1 MLSIGLGYDPGYLTR
16 QVGKGA
22 ENYYL
27 SSIGDEERGEPPG
40 VWSGEACAELGFT
53 LGEVVEPTAFERLY
67 RSFADPRDPAFDDPS
82 IPEADKPVLGSRPAQ
97 FAEDTGRKPV
107 YFLDLTFSPPKS
119 VTLLHAGLLAKAAEQ
134 ERDGHPDQALDLR
147 AQAAAVWDAVMTGN
161 AAMLEYYQ
169 DVCGVSRAGKH
180 GPKAAGRSTGRWV
193 DAPRWVVASF
203 RQHTSRN
210 GDPQLH
216 VHNPVLNR
224 VPCDADGK
232 WRALDSRAIHAV
244 RPAAAALAERV
255 MWETLT
261 RSLPIDTRVRPDG
274 HGLEVE
280 GIDDDLIGMF
290 SSRRVE
296 VSGLLAQL
304 RAQYV
309 ARHKREPSARALF
322 SMAQYA
328 TRATKA
334 RKSKAPAPTHA
345 AELDQWMEQSR
356 QVESGTLAEVPDRAL
371 SRRTQPETS
380 SERERA
386 AALTQQILERSGH
399 AAPTPRPDVAVE
411 GAEEFQAEQ
420 QIHRILQAAVADAQR
435 AKAVFSRY
443 EVTRAINRH
452 LPGWLGGLPANA
464 VRQVLEDLTEQAI
477 GAGNTYG
484 VRLLNVPEVVEV
496 PAELRRANGSS
507 AYVAPCAERFTTD
520 DHLAIENRLLTAAQA
535 RTAPAIPRQ
544 RVQEWLAP
552 RRSGGD
558 GPGLREDQAEAI
570 IGIATS
576 GRAVDVFEG
585 PAGSGKSY
593 ALGRLTGLWRA
604 GKGVGSIGLTLST
617 NASYVLADEG
627 FERTFNIR
635 RFLTLARTGKLRI
648 EPGTLIVV
656 DEASMVPTADLAAI
670 QEVAERAF
678 GKVVWAGDTAQLSA
692 PEAGGL
698 MRVLATDA
706 GSYALNVVERM
717 EAVWERE
724 ASLRLRSGQVWV
736 VDEYDERGR
745 IVEGDREQVTTRLVS
760 DYLEDRAAGRRA
772 VMLTMSN
779 ADARELAA
787 RVRAEL
793 VRRGEVSADG
803 VRLRDGT
810 TAGVGDLVMAR
821 ANTRRVNVA
830 GTWRTLSNRDVL
842 RVDQVLD
849 DGALVAHLTSRTHPG
864 GDPARRVYIPA
875 HYAAKHLELGYATTT
890 HAAQGR
896 TVDVARAL
904 IDGRVTHQ
912 MLYVML
918 TRGRSANVGYVDVTA
933 LTAADLREGGRQSLQ
948 LADPDPAPGAPTL
961 NARTVLAHVL
971 DRDDA
976 APAAIEALREEGER
990 VTHMAHLMA
999 IWRDIITLA
1008 TRPRHRRTLGAELTP
1023 DLYER
1028 LQNEPA
1034 RRALDAL
1041 LQRIELSG
1049 RDTTDLIRR
1058 AVRRRSFDGARSIAQ
1073 VLHHRLNRL
1082 LASDDEGQNAVPW
1095 SWRERPPHIDDPD
1108 LARYAHEVAERMD
1121 QRTEHLGARAA
1132 QSPPTWA
1139 LQHLGEVPDEPL
1151 LRQEWII
1158 RAGVI
1163 AAYGEAYGT
1172 SLLTAHRPGPLA
1184 PDREAAWQA
1193 ARQALTARDFPT
1205 ADRPDGEARR
1215 QDEHERPTTR
1225 PARQKPEF
1233 PSRDDDTVAA
1243 MRQAGAL
1250 LALSHTPYRVGL
1262 LTPEQLTTR
1271 ADELTA
1277 QARDAATALTAA
1289 EQRARTYAATGGG
1302 PAERELTSKRVQLTE
1317 QLDRIEE
1324 VIAAQERLHQAEL
1337 ELERAQSAELNIGQP
1352 SALLSAAQGA
1362 HATAREQAHQA
1373 LTQAPPRTVWP
1384 LIRHQ
1389 QNQLT
1394 RHWDDILH
1402 AGRQADVQ
1410 AAEHDTVTARATQQ
1424 QIRSEL
1430 DAVQNEIARR
1440 DALPQ
1445 ARQRVEHAARDHHYA
1460 RQQQQELLS
1469 TLASTPDGLG
1479 LLMTSQ
1485 LSARM
1490 TELRQQQQ
1498 ELAATVRTAEDQLT
1512 RLTEHGGP
1520 VEHDLQQRRG
1530 ELARHLR
1537 SIDAAD
1543 QAARRRDE
1551 LAQHLSDLIQ
1561 QNGTILEQIQQIRR
1575 ELPTLGLMRP
1585 GTRARRTA
1593 LESQLVR
1600 LYQRHADLLQ
1610 QSQTAER
1617 AHLEASRAAHA
1628 SAEQAPS
1635 CSSWPQIRRQAAEL
1649 ERTWQ
1654 QTRQQAQAAD
1664 LESSRDRLE
1673 EARRNARQTARMLQ
1687 ATVEEVERRRSLPH
1701 GQRKAEHDARAEHQ
1715 RSLREEV
1722 EAPETNRTISRTRGR
1737 INERAPEYRD
1747 REQD

>member
-16 QVGKGA
+16 QVGAGA

-27 SSIGDEERGEPPG
+27 SSLGDEERGEPPG
-40 VWSGEACAELGFT
+40 IWSGEACAELGFT
-53 LGEVVEPTAFERLY
+53 PGEPVEPTAFERLY

-119 VTLLHAGLLAKAAEQ
+119 VTLLHAGLLAKAAER

-161 AAMLEYYQ
+161 TAMLEYYQ

-224 VPCDADGK
+224 VPCDVDGK

-261 RSLPIDTRVRPDG
+261 RSLPIRTRIRADG

-296 VSGLLAQL
+296 VSGLLEQL

-309 ARHKREPSARALF
+309 ARHGREPSARALF

-356 QVESGTLAEVPDRAL
+356 QVESGTLADVPDRVFDG
-371 SRRTQPETS
+371 RTHPDTNS
-380 SERERA
+380 DREQA
-386 AALTQQILERSGH
+386 AALAQQILQRSGH
-399 AAPTPRPDVAVE
+399 ATPTPRPGVAME
-411 GAEEFQAEQ
+411 GAEESQAEQ
-420 QIHRILQAAVADAQR
+420 QINRILQSAVADAQR

-452 LPGWLGGLPANA
+452 LPSWLGGLPANA

-477 GAGNTYG
+477 GPGNTYG
-484 VRLLNVPEVVEV
+484 VRLLNVPEAVEV
-496 PAELRRANGSS
+496 PPELRRANGSS

-535 RTAPAIPRQ
+535 RTAPAIPLQ
-544 RVQEWLAP
+544 RVQEWLAL
-552 RRSGGD
+552 RRSGDD
-558 GPGLREDQAEAI
+558 GAGLREDQAEAI

-593 ALGRLTGLWRA
+593 TLGRLTGLWRA
-604 GKGVGSIGLTLST
+604 GQGVGSIGLTLST

-635 RFLTLARTGKLRI
+635 RFLTLARAGKLRI

-698 MRVLATDA
+698 MRVLAADA
-706 GSYALNVVERM
+706 GSYALNAVERM

-830 GTWRTLSNRDVL
+830 GTWRTLSNRDIL

-849 DGALVAHLTSRTHPG
+849 DGALIAHLTSRTHPG

-918 TRGRSANVGYVDVTA
+918 TRGRSANVGYVDVTT
-933 LTAADLREGGRQSLQ
+933 LTTADLREGGRQSLQ
-948 LADPDPAPGAPTL
+948 LAAPDPAPGAPTL

-999 IWRDIITLA
+999 IWRDIIALA

-1028 LQNEPA
+1028 LQNDPA

-1049 RDTTDLIRR
+1049 RDSTELIRR
-1058 AVRRRSFDGARSIAQ
+1058 AVRQRPFDDARSIAQ
-1073 VLHHRLNRL
+1073 VLHHRLTRL
-1082 LASDDEGQNAVPW
+1082 LTTDDEGRNPVPLR
-1095 SWRERPPHIDDPD
+1095 WRDRPPHIDDPD

-1121 QRTEHLGARAA
+1121 QRTEHLGQRAA

-1151 LRQEWII
+1151 LREEWIV

-1172 SLLTAHRPGPLA
+1172 SLLTDHRPGPLA

-1193 ARQALTARDFPT
+1193 ARQALTSRTLPA
-1205 ADRPDGEARR
+1205 AERPDGEARPPA
-1215 QDEHERPTTR
+1215 PTTPQR
-1225 PARQKPEF
+1225 PES
-1233 PSRDDDTVAA
+1233 PSRTDDTVAA

-1262 LTPEQLTTR
+1262 LTPEQLTAR

-1277 QARDAATALTAA
+1277 QARDVAAALTAA
-1289 EQRARTYAATGGG
+1289 EQRARTYAVTGGG
-1302 PAERELTSKRVQLTE
+1302 PAEQELTSKRAQLTE
-1317 QLDRIEE
+1317 RLRRIEE
-1324 VIAAQERLHQAEL
+1324 ATAAQERLHLAEQ
-1337 ELERAQSAELNIGQP
+1337 ELERAQSAEQP
-1352 SALLSAAQGA
+1352 SARLLAAQDTR
-1362 HATAREQAHQA
+1362 ATAREQAHQA
-1373 LTQAPPRTVWP
+1373 VAQAPPRTVWP

-1389 QNQLT
+1389 HHQLIT
-1394 RHWDDILH
+1394 RWDTILDV
-1402 AGRQADVQ
+1402 GRQADIQ
-1410 AAEHDTVTARATQQ
+1410 AAEHDAVTARTAQQ

-1430 DAVQNEIARR
+1430 DAIQNEIARR
-1440 DALPQ
+1440 QALPQ
-1445 ARQRVEHAARDHHYA
+1445 ARQRVEQAARDHYHA
-1460 RQQQQELLS
+1460 RQQQQELLA
-1469 TLASTPDGLG
+1469 TLAGTPDGVG
-1479 LLMTSQ
+1479 LLTTSQ

-1490 TELRQQQQ
+1490 TELRQHQQ
-1498 ELAATVRTAEDQLT
+1498 ELAAAVRTAEDHLT
-1512 RLTEHGGP
+1512 HLTEHGGGP
-1520 VEHDLQQRRG
+1520 AEHALQQRRD
-1530 ELARHLR
+1530 ELARHLQR
-1537 SIDAAD
+1537 IDAAD
-1543 QAARRRDE
+1543 QAARRRDA
-1551 LAQHLSDLIQ
+1551 LAQHLSNLNQ
-1561 QNGTILEQIQQIRR
+1561 QNEAILERIQQIRH
-1575 ELPTLGLMRP
+1575 ELPTLGRMRP
-1585 GTRARRTA
+1585 GARARRAA
-1593 LESQLVR
+1593 LENQLVQ
-1600 LYQRHADLLQ
+1600 LCQRHADLLQ
-1610 QSQTAER
+1610 SYQTLES

-1635 CSSWPQIRRQAAEL
+1635 RSSWPQIRRQAAEL
-1649 ERTWQ
+1649 ERTWE
-1654 QTRQQAQAAD
+1654 QTRQQAQVTD
-1664 LESSRDRLE
+1664 LESGQDHLE
-1673 EARRNARQTARMLQ
+1673 EARGNALQAARMLQ

-1701 GQRKAEHDARAEHQ
+1701 GQRKAERDARAEHQ
-1715 RSLREEV
+1715 RSLRKELELR
-1722 EAPETNRTISRTRGR
+1722 ETHRAASRTPATGR
-1737 INERAPEYRD
+1737 RIQDRVPEHQD
-1747 REQD
+1747 RERSH